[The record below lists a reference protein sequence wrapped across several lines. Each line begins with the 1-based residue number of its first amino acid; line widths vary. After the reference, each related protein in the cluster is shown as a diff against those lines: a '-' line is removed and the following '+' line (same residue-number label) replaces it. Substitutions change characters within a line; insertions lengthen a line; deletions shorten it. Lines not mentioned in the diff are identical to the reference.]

1 MAKIL
6 SYEECEE
13 VDVYDLEVE
22 HCDHQFYL
30 ANGTLTSNSH
40 AVCYSI
46 ISYQCAWL
54 YKHFPSEWLAS
65 VLDNEA
71 DSKKEA
77 AIATAK
83 GAGFNVE
90 KININSSGRRWEISK
105 DGKTLYQ
112 PLSSI
117 KGLGDAAIDEI
128 MANRPFHKVE
138 DLLFSESI
146 SYSKLNKKALDVL
159 CRAQALNTLVD
170 ERFTGL
176 KHFWSAVCVD
186 RPKIY
191 KNIQKS
197 HDKLAENI
205 KQYAPEGD
213 FSDIEK
219 IEYLT
224 DLTGV
229 FPMSLVVDSDLLQD
243 LQEQGVPPISEFD
256 PELIVCWFIPRK
268 ITERKTKKGKPYWI
282 VDVTDSNSE
291 MVSIKCWAVK
301 ENDVVHLNRPY
312 AAKLSYDE
320 NWGFSTRSIKH
331 AFKLLS

>member
-1 MAKIL
+1 M
-6 SYEECEE
+6 
-13 VDVYDLEVE
+13 
-22 HCDHQFYL
+22 
-30 ANGTLTSNSH
+30 
-40 AVCYSI
+40 
-46 ISYQCAWL
+46 
-54 YKHFPSEWLAS
+54 AS

-83 GAGFNVE
+83 GAGFIVE
-90 KININSSGRRWEISK
+90 KININSSGRRWEISE

-128 MANRPFHKVE
+128 MANRPFNKVE
-138 DLLFSESI
+138 DLLFSEEI

-159 CRAQALNTLVD
+159 CRAQALNSLVD
-170 ERFTGL
+170 GRFTGL

-205 KQYAPEGD
+205 KQYTPEGD
-213 FSDIEK
+213 FSDVEK

-229 FPMSLVVDSDLLQD
+229 FPMSLVVDNELLQD
-243 LQEQGVPPISEFD
+243 LHAQGVPPISEYD
-256 PELIVCWFIPRK
+256 PDLIVCWFIPRK

-291 MVSIKCWAVK
+291 MVSIKCWAVQA
-301 ENDVVHLNRPY
+301 NDVIHLNRPY
-312 AAKLSYDE
+312 AAKLSYDD

-331 AFKLLS
+331 AFKLLA

>member
-1 MAKIL
+1 MSKGLEHAISIAK
-6 SYEECEE
+6 
-13 VDVYDLEVE
+13 
-22 HCDHQFYL
+22 
-30 ANGTLTSNSH
+30 SH
-40 AVCYSI
+40 GFKVSR
-46 ISYQCAWL
+46 
-54 YKHFPSEWLAS
+54 
-65 VLDNEA
+65 LD
-71 DSKKEA
+71 
-77 AIATAK
+77 
-83 GAGFNVE
+83 
-90 KININSSGRRWEISK
+90 INSSGRRWEISE
-105 DGKTLYQ
+105 GGETLYQ

-138 DLLFSESI
+138 DLLFSESV

-159 CRAQALNTLVD
+159 CRAQALNSLVD

-191 KNIQKS
+191 KKIQKS

-213 FSDIEK
+213 FSDIER

-229 FPMSLVVDSDLLQD
+229 FPMSLVVDADLIQD
-243 LQEQGVPPISEFD
+243 LQDQGVPPISEFD

-312 AAKLSYDE
+312 AAKLSYCP